1 MRIFSGIRPT
11 GELHIGNYLGA
22 IKQWIELQNENECLF
37 CVVDLHAIT
46 TPYQK
51 KELQYNIMDIA
62 TSYLAAGLNPE
73 KATIFVQSDV
83 KEHAEL
89 AWLLGTITPLGE
101 LQRMTQFKEKSR
113 KHPEYIN
120 AGLLNYPVLMASDI
134 LLYKT
139 EAVPV
144 GEDQKQHVEL
154 TRTIARRFNKKF
166 GKVFVLPQS
175 LISKTGAR
183 IMSLQGPES
192 KMSKTGNPAGCIN
205 LFDDPK
211 NIRKKVMSAVT
222 DTGKEIVYQP
232 DKKPG
237 ISNLLT
243 IYSLF
248 SGISLKE
255 LEKKFKG
262 KGYSAFKKE
271 LAELV
276 VSALE
281 PIQQK
286 RKELLT
292 REVYVREILKAGGRK
307 AAMKATSTMQ
317 EVKERMGL
325 L

>member
-1 MRIFSGIRPT
+1 
-11 GELHIGNYLGA
+11 
-22 IKQWIELQNENECLF
+22 
-37 CVVDLHAIT
+37 
-46 TPYQK
+46 
-51 KELQYNIMDIA
+51 MDIA